1 MVAMECDDLEGH
13 SWTNIVSPF
22 RESAFW
28 IAGSWFSANEMIYLS
43 KLTLVKLRALRYTK
57 IVHYK
62 LYTSPLL
69 SLLLSVTLTSSLLLD
84 AILPFSCVIYGNYN
98 IRTVSLHH

>member
-1 MVAMECDDLEGH
+1 MVAMECGDLEGH

-69 SLLLSVTLTSSLLLD
+69 SPLL
-84 AILPFSCVIYGNYN
+84 
-98 IRTVSLHH
+98 